1 VSTLSEIQRV
11 VPADIVRG
19 ISHLAP
25 LPATAQRLLAL
36 LRGEDEALTRIARL
50 VESDQAL
57 VASLLRRAN
66 SARYAATPAHTV
78 LEAVMRVGTVSLL
91 DIVVQ
96 EHMRDLLVAA
106 PTYGLDEHDLWIHGA
121 AAQLAA
127 RAIRAERP
135 KIAPVAET
143 AALLHDIGKLI
154 ISRYLKVDARELTT
168 YAREHEVTC
177 TEAERRLLGFDHTI
191 IGAAVAEHWHFPD
204 DVAFAIR
211 HHHDSDAGAESP
223 VLDTVVLANIVAK
236 MVGAGLGAEGLNFS
250 VNPSVHKRLGVTF
263 ELVAR
268 LCLTTQDALRELPT
282 EPPSGPASGPA
293 KGRR

>member
-1 VSTLSEIQRV
+1 MSTLSDIARV
-11 VPADIVRG
+11 VPADVVRG

-25 LPATAQRLLAL
+25 LPVTAQRLLAL

-66 SARYAATPAHTV
+66 SARYAATPTHAV

-96 EHMRDLLVAA
+96 AHMRDLLVAA

-135 KIAPVAET
+135 ALKIGPVAET

-154 ISRYLKVDARELTT
+154 ISRYLRVDARELTT
-168 YAREHEVTC
+168 YAREHGVTC
-177 TEAERRLLGFDHTI
+177 TEAERRLLGFDHTM
-191 IGAAVAEHWHFPD
+191 IGAAVAEHWHFPA

-211 HHHDSDAGAESP
+211 HHHDGDVAAHSP
-223 VLDTVVLANIVAK
+223 ILDTVVLANIVAK
-236 MVGAGLGAEGLNFS
+236 MVGAGLGAEGLNFT
-250 VNPSVHKRLGVTF
+250 VDPAVHRRLDVTF
-263 ELVAR
+263 DLMAR
-268 LCLTTQDALRELPT
+268 LCLATQDGIRELAA
-282 EPPSGPASGPA
+282 EPPPPAPKKRA
-293 KGRR
+293 

>member
-1 VSTLSEIQRV
+1 M

-19 ISHLAP
+19 ITHLAP

-36 LRGEDEALTRIARL
+36 LRGEDEALARIAKL

-66 SARYAATPAHTV
+66 SAKYSAGPARDV

-154 ISRYLKVDARELTT
+154 ISRYLRVDARELTT
-168 YAREHEVTC
+168 YARDHEVTC
-177 TEAERRLLGFDHTI
+177 TEAERQLLGFDHTM

-211 HHHDSDAGAESP
+211 HHHDSGGAAHSP

-236 MVGAGLGAEGLNFS
+236 MVGAGLGAEGLNFT
-250 VNPSVHKRLGVTF
+250 VDPAVHQRLAITF
-263 ELVAR
+263 DLVAK
-268 LCLTTQDALRELPT
+268 LCLTTQDGIRELSAD
-282 EPPSGPASGPA
+282 PPPP
-293 KGRR
+293 KTKTGR

>member
-1 VSTLSEIQRV
+1 MSTLSEIQRV
-11 VPADIVRG
+11 VPSEIVRG

-36 LRGEDEALTRIARL
+36 LRGEDEALARIARL

-66 SARYAATPAHTV
+66 SAKFASGPAHNV

-121 AAQLAA
+121 ASQLAA

-135 KIAPVAET
+135 QSKIAPVAET

-154 ISRYLKVDARELTT
+154 ISRYLRVDARELTT
-168 YAREHEVTC
+168 YAGEHGVTC
-177 TEAERRLLGFDHTI
+177 TEAERQLLGFDHTM
-191 IGAAVAEHWHFPD
+191 IGAAVAEHWHFPA

-211 HHHDSDAGAESP
+211 HHHDSDAAAESP

-250 VNPSVHKRLGVTF
+250 VNPSVHTRLNVTF

-282 EPPSGPASGPA
+282 EAPPA
-293 KGRR
+293 KTKAKK